1 MIAMYSYPSALHCAT
16 MSCSASRPSLY
27 VVCMCRS
34 PRMSARVTKRGRGPA
49 SATSSTP
56 GESAYFRRHVARAD
70 VRVTLFLAR
79 AQPAPA
85 PAQDLRDVLGRPGRD
100 EQQRAPVFRRADAQI
115 DFVSLAFRDEP
126 AVRAMQNVGE
136 IWKPGGRCDG
146 GRRIG
151 GHPDGDQVARQLFIA
166 TNPAGYFNRV
176 EFAIRFPES
185 REDGIQD
192 VSGTAEG
199 QRLLLV
205 GEDVC
210 GAPEGG
216 RDRTLFGDRQLEIG
230 ERENALFCQRV
241 DALGVGGSDLGEAS
255 KEERTSGQAD
265 ARFHCPH
272 TSCEVSIARQA
283 RGVSCGPASR
293 LRPGPDARAR
303 PSPPTGDRRRCTS
316 GTSGRGCSTRRNR
329 APSRNT

>member
-1 MIAMYSYPSALHCAT
+1 MYSYPSALHCAT
-16 MSCSASRPSLY
+16 MSLQCVAPVAVRGVHVQVAANVGARDEAGQRSR
-27 VVCMCRS
+27 
-34 PRMSARVTKRGRGPA
+34 KRHVENTGRIP
-49 SATSSTP
+49 
-56 GESAYFRRHVARAD
+56 YFRRHVARAD

-85 PAQDLRDVLGRPGRD
+85 PAQDLRDVVGRPGRD

-115 DFVSLAFRDEP
+115 DFVPLAFRNEP

-136 IWKPGGRCDG
+136 IWKPGGRRDG

-151 GHPDGDQVARQLFIA
+151 GQPDGDEVARQLFIA

-255 KEERTSGQAD
+255 
-265 ARFHCPH
+265 
-272 TSCEVSIARQA
+272 
-283 RGVSCGPASR
+283 
-293 LRPGPDARAR
+293 
-303 PSPPTGDRRRCTS
+303 
-316 GTSGRGCSTRRNR
+316 
-329 APSRNT
+329 